1 MFTGYR
7 IGRLIGPLAGEV
19 TKEATHGDCAKRCAI
34 MIPSKCMSFN
44 YDFLNATC
52 ELIEGIEGHHYK
64 LALSGLFQHY
74 ERLGIGHI
82 LSFEYNNLALIHNKT
97 HFFNFRIINSLGFE
111 SIISTEAIMV
121 DVTCPET
128 GKHITVKPVLRGH
141 LWDEEKVAL

>member
-1 MFTGYR
+1 
-7 IGRLIGPLAGEV
+7 
-19 TKEATHGDCAKRCAI
+19 
-34 MIPSKCMSFN
+34 MSFN

-111 SIISTEAIMV
+111 SIISTEAPQFFHHIVIM
-121 DVTCPET
+121 
-128 GKHITVKPVLRGH
+128 GKFFLPTKCRLEPLY
-141 LWDEEKVAL
+141 L